1 MEQFKSGFVSI
12 IGRPN
17 VGKST
22 LLNRLIGEKISIM
35 TSKPQ
40 TTRTKITGILN
51 GENSQIVFIDTP
63 GIHKPKHKLGNVMNQ
78 TVNESIKD
86 VDLLI
91 FIVEAEDTQIGKGDM
106 YILQKVIE
114 SKIPCILVINKID
127 KIKRDNLLPIIK
139 QYMDLH
145 NFKAVVPISALN
157 NDGVNILHEE
167 ILKNIPYGPKY
178 YEDDEIT
185 NQSEKEIVAEI
196 IREKALKLLDEEIP
210 HGIIVQID
218 TFKLKEKSDGTKYYN
233 IEATIFCEKDS
244 HKGIIIGKEG
254 TMLKRISTYARQDI
268 EKFMDKKV
276 NLKTW
281 VKVKDKWRDNE
292 KIVKNF
298 FKTDN

>member
-22 LLNRLIGEKISIM
+22 LLNSLIGEKISIM

-51 GENSQIVFIDTP
+51 KDNAQIVFIDTP

-78 TVNESIKD
+78 TVNDSIKD
-86 VDLLI
+86 VDLLV
-91 FIVEAEDTQIGKGDM
+91 FIVEAEDEEIGKGDM
-106 YILQKVIE
+106 YILQKVID
-114 SKIPCILVINKID
+114 SNIPCILVINKID
-127 KIKRDNLLPIIK
+127 KIKRDKLLAIISK
-139 QYMDLH
+139 YTELYD
-145 NFKAVVPISALN
+145 FKAVVPLSALK
-157 NDGVNILHEE
+157 NDGVDRLLEE
-167 ILKNIPYGPKY
+167 ILNNIPYGPKY
-178 YEDDEIT
+178 YEEDEIT
-185 NQSEKEIVAEI
+185 NLSEKDIVSEI

-210 HGIIVQID
+210 HGIIVQVD
-218 TFKLKEKSDGTKYYN
+218 SFKLKEKSDGTKYYN

-254 TMLKRISTYARQDI
+254 TMLKRISTYAREDI
-268 EKFMDKKV
+268 EKLMNKKV

-281 VKVKDKWRDNE
+281 VKVKDKWRDDE
-292 KIVKNF
+292 KVIKNF
-298 FKTDN
+298 FNSDN

>member
-1 MEQFKSGFVSI
+1 MAKAMVAI

-292 KIVKNF
+292 KIIKNF
-298 FKTDN
+298 FANDN

>member
-1 MEQFKSGFVSI
+1 MKQFKSGFVSI

-63 GIHKPKHKLGNVMNQ
+63 GIHKPKHKLGDVMNQ

-91 FIVEAEDTQIGKGDM
+91 FIVEADDTQIGKGDM

-218 TFKLKEKSDGTKYYN
+218 NFKLKEKSDGTKYYN

-292 KIVKNF
+292 KIIKNF
-298 FKTDN
+298 FANDN

>member
-145 NFKAVVPISALN
+145 EFKAVVPLSALN
-157 NDGVNILHEE
+157 NDGVNILYEE

>member
-78 TVNESIKD
+78 TVNDSIKD

-91 FIVEAEDTQIGKGDM
+91 FIVEADDTQIGKGDM

-145 NFKAVVPISALN
+145 NFKAVVPLSALN

-185 NQSEKEIVAEI
+185 NQSEKEIVSEI

-268 EKFMDKKV
+268 EKFMNKKV

-292 KIVKNF
+292 KIIKNF
-298 FKTDN
+298 FANDN

>member
-157 NDGVNILHEE
+157 NDGVNILHEQ
-167 ILKNIPYGPKY
+167 
-178 YEDDEIT
+178 D
-185 NQSEKEIVAEI
+185 
-196 IREKALKLLDEEIP
+196 LLDL
-210 HGIIVQID
+210 
-218 TFKLKEKSDGTKYYN
+218 LK
-233 IEATIFCEKDS
+233 
-244 HKGIIIGKEG
+244 
-254 TMLKRISTYARQDI
+254 
-268 EKFMDKKV
+268 
-276 NLKTW
+276 
-281 VKVKDKWRDNE
+281 
-292 KIVKNF
+292 
-298 FKTDN
+298 

>member
-145 NFKAVVPISALN
+145 DFKAVVPISALN

-178 YEDDEIT
+178 YENDEIT

-244 HKGIIIGKEG
+244 HKGIIIGKGGRKLKGIGKDARKEIEALLG
-254 TMLKRISTYARQDI
+254 TRVFL
-268 EKFMDKKV
+268 E
-276 NLKTW
+276 TW
-281 VKVKDKWRDNE
+281 VKVKENWRDSD
-292 KIVKNF
+292 IALSNF
-298 FKTDN
+298 GYKE

>member
-22 LLNRLIGEKISIM
+22 LLNALIGEKISIM

-40 TTRTKITGILN
+40 TTRTKIKGILN
-51 GENSQIVFIDTP
+51 KENAQIVFIDTP
-63 GIHKPKHKLGNVMNQ
+63 GIHKPRHKLGNVMNQ
-78 TVNESIKD
+78 AVDDSIKD

-91 FIVEAEDTQIGKGDM
+91 FIVEAEDEEIGKGDM
-106 YILQKVIE
+106 FVLQKVIE
-114 SKIPCILVINKID
+114 SNIPCILVVNKID
-127 KIKRDNLLPIIK
+127 KIKREKLLAVISK
-139 QYMDLH
+139 YNSLYQ
-145 NFKAVVPISALN
+145 FKAVIPMSALK
-157 NDGVNILHEE
+157 NDGVDRLMAE
-167 ILKNIPYGPKY
+167 ILNNLPLGPKY

-185 NQSEKEIVAEI
+185 DLSEKEIVAEI
-196 IREKALKLLDEEIP
+196 IREKALKLLDEEVP

-218 TFKLKEKSDGTKYYN
+218 SFKLKEKSDGTKYYN

-268 EKFMDKKV
+268 EKLMNKKV

-281 VKVKDKWRDNE
+281 VKVKEKWRDDD
-292 KIVKNF
+292 KIIKNF
-298 FKTDN
+298 FNND

>member
-22 LLNRLIGEKISIM
+22 LLNQLIGEKISIM

-78 TVNESIKD
+78 TVNESVKD

-167 ILKNIPYGPKY
+167 ILKHIPYGPKY

-196 IREKALKLLDEEIP
+196 IREKALKFLDEEIP

-218 TFKLKEKSDGTKYYN
+218 TFKLKEKSDATKYYN

-268 EKFMDKKV
+268 EKFMNKKV

-298 FKTDN
+298 FANEN

>member
-22 LLNRLIGEKISIM
+22 LLNALIGEKISIM

-40 TTRTKITGILN
+40 TTRTRITGILN
-51 GENSQIVFIDTP
+51 KEDAQIVFIDTP
-63 GIHKPKHKLGNVMNQ
+63 GIHKPRHKLGNVMNQ
-78 TVNESIKD
+78 TVDDSIKD

-91 FIVEAEDTQIGKGDM
+91 FIIEADSEDIGKGDM
-106 YILQKVIE
+106 FILQKVID

-127 KIKRDNLLPIIK
+127 KVKREKILAIIEK
-139 QYMDLH
+139 YKELYS
-145 NFKAVVPISALN
+145 FIAIVPLSALN
-157 NDGVNILHEE
+157 NDGVSILLNE
-167 ILKNIPYGPKY
+167 ILKNIPLGPKY

-185 NQSEKEIVAEI
+185 NLSEKELSAEI

-218 TFKLKEKSDGTKYYN
+218 SFKIKEKLDGTKYYN
-233 IEATIFCEKDS
+233 IEATIYCEKDS

-254 TMLKRISTYARQDI
+254 TMLKKISTYAREDI
-268 EKFMDKKV
+268 EKLMGKKV

-292 KIVKNF
+292 KMIKNF
-298 FKTDN
+298 FINDN

>member
-1 MEQFKSGFVSI
+1 MENFKSGFVSI
-12 IGRPN
+12 IGRTN

-22 LLNRLIGEKISIM
+22 LINSLVGEKVAIM
-35 TSKPQ
+35 ANKTQ
-40 TTRTKITGILN
+40 TTRTAIRAIVNRK
-51 GENSQIVFIDTP
+51 NSQIVFIDTP

-78 TVNESIKD
+78 TVNDSIKD

-145 NFKAVVPISALN
+145 NFKAVVPLSALN
-157 NDGVNILHEE
+157 NDGVNILYEE

-185 NQSEKEIVAEI
+185 NQSEKEIVSEI

-268 EKFMDKKV
+268 EKFMNKKV

>member
-78 TVNESIKD
+78 TVNDSIKD

-91 FIVEAEDTQIGKGDM
+91 FIVEADDTQIGKGDM

-268 EKFMDKKV
+268 EKFMNKKV

-292 KIVKNF
+292 KIIKNF
-298 FKTDN
+298 FANDN

>member
-91 FIVEAEDTQIGKGDM
+91 FIVEAEDMQIGKGDM

-145 NFKAVVPISALN
+145 EFKAVVPLSALN
-157 NDGVNILHEE
+157 NDGVNILYEE

-185 NQSEKEIVAEI
+185 NQSEKEIVSEI

-268 EKFMDKKV
+268 EKFMNKKV

-292 KIVKNF
+292 KIIKNF
-298 FKTDN
+298 FVKDN

>member
-78 TVNESIKD
+78 TVNDSIKD

-145 NFKAVVPISALN
+145 EFKAIVPLSALN
-157 NDGVNILHEE
+157 NDGVNILYEE

-185 NQSEKEIVAEI
+185 NQSEKEIVSEI

-268 EKFMDKKV
+268 EKFMNKKV

-292 KIVKNF
+292 KIIKNF
-298 FKTDN
+298 FVKDN